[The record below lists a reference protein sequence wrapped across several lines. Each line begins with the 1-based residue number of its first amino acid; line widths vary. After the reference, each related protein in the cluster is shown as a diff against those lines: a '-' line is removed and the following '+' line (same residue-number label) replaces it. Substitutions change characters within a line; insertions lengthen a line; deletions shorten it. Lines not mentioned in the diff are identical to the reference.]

1 MGMAAP
7 WYPSSP
13 LWFRCPPLGS
23 AACRSKGVLDT
34 VTAQFL
40 DQFED
45 RLLAPPAVFEWRKT
59 SEKVVPYLDV
69 VLRRDREAYELF
81 LDLLW
86 RRGLL
91 GVCTRPRGR
100 VTPFFREK
108 EEQQAALGLRLQ
120 DRQPAVQPRAVHG
133 NRLR

>member
-7 WYPSSP
+7 LYPSSP
-13 LWFRCPPLGS
+13 LWLRCPPAGLS
-23 AACRSKGVLDT
+23 RVPLEGVLDT

-40 DQFED
+40 GQFED

-59 SEKVVPYLDV
+59 NEKVVPYLDV
-69 VLRRDREAYELF
+69 VLRRDRDAYELF

-100 VTPFFREK
+100 VTPFFS
-108 EEQQAALGLRLQ
+108 
-120 DRQPAVQPRAVHG
+120 
-133 NRLR
+133 